1 MDGYGQVKFLTRADK
16 QARLCGQRTK
26 LPRLGRRLA
35 VAALTLLLSLATAP
49 PSGWAADKPVVRF
62 GVIPRYNPLVMYK
75 RYQPIMDYLSA
86 ETPYR
91 FELKISRD
99 YPEAVRF
106 LQQGVTQVSSLGD
119 VTFAEAN
126 LRYQAIPILKPLNRD
141 GTPFYRSA
149 IIVRADSRLQSIG
162 ELRGKS
168 IAFGSSHST
177 SGNLIPRYLLWKHGV
192 GLRDLKSFAN
202 LQHHDAVAKAIL
214 KGQYDAGA
222 VKDVVAEKYR
232 SHGLRI
238 LAWSAPIPSVPLV
251 VRKDTPPAVVKALTA
266 ALLKLDARNPKHK
279 EIMKN
284 WDDEFCYGFAPA
296 SIADYQGI
304 FRLMR
309 DIPLGCGVGCHR

>member
-1 MDGYGQVKFLTRADK
+1 MNKVFILALLTTLA
-16 QARLCGQRTK
+16 AAFT
-26 LPRLGRRLA
+26 PSNVLA
-35 VAALTLLLSLATAP
+35 VE
-49 PSGWAADKPVVRF
+49 KPVVRF

-91 FELKISRD
+91 FELKISKD

-106 LQQGVTQVSSLGD
+106 LRQGVTQVSSLGD

-126 LRYQAIPILKPLNRD
+126 VQYRAIPILKPLNKD

-149 IIVRADSRLQSIG
+149 IIVRSDSKIKDLKD
-162 ELRGKS
+162 LRGKTV
-168 IAFGSSHST
+168 AFGSPHST
-177 SGNLIPRYLLWKHGV
+177 SSNLIPRYLLWDQGV
-192 GLRDLKSFAN
+192 GLRDLKSYVN

-222 VKDVVAEKYR
+222 VKDVVAEKYK

-238 LAWSAPIPSVPLV
+238 LAWSGPIPSVPLV
-251 VRKDTPPAVVKALTA
+251 VRKDAPPAVVKSLTN
-266 ALLKLDARNPKHK
+266 ALLKLDRNNPQHK
-279 EIMKN
+279 AIMKN

-296 SIADYQGI
+296 AIEDYRGI
-304 FRLMR
+304 FRMIR
-309 DIPLGCGVGCHR
+309 EIPSGCGIGCHR